1 MVIDPLEAIIDWLTT
16 ALTSVSGRVAAKHRY
31 GEGWTEGQTGM
42 SVHMDGGQPE
52 LYVSVAPMRL
62 EFRIYAGDQVDV
74 VTVWRALV
82 ALSRTTERFTVA
94 ISGGKTALVHYLKP
108 ESQLSLLYEETLRM
122 DMGVVFFEAL
132 VSEAAVS

>member
-31 GEGWTEGQTGM
+31 GEGWTEGQTGV
-42 SVHMDGGQPE
+42 SVHLDGGQPD
-52 LYVSVAPMRL
+52 LYVNVAPVRL
-62 EFRIYAGDQVDV
+62 EVRIYATDQVDV
-74 VTVWRALV
+74 VTIWRALV
-82 ALSRTTERFTVA
+82 GLSRDNERFTVA
-94 ISGGKTALVHYLKP
+94 ISGSKTALVHYLHP
-108 ESQLSLLYEETLRM
+108 ESMLSLLYEETLRM